1 MIIFQEIDKNWNIF
15 SIYTDKVSQ
24 TEYIKEFAGAKFNFL
39 VTASPEWQQQNF
51 SIIVV
56 LSVDLFFTDFMTK
69 MMRQL

>member
-1 MIIFQEIDKNWNIF
+1 MIIFQETDKNWNIF

-39 VTASPEWQQQNF
+39 VTASPEWKQQNF